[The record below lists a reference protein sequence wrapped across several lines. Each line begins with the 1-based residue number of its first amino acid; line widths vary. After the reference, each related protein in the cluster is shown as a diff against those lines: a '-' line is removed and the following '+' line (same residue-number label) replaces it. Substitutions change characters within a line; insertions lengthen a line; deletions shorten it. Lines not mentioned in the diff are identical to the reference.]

1 VKFVANLCLTMP
13 SMKGM
18 PTPTK
23 VLASPTGSPPKTVAR
38 RTPFHL
44 DDPQYDADRTPQYG
58 ELSTTCLSTAAAKE
72 AVAKER
78 RKEEAAIW
86 AARQKASQEVAA
98 AETARLKGLRKI
110 ELERVK
116 GRVEEA
122 KQADKDKERFVIDKT
137 VKEQTSM
144 KEEMSRFD
152 SRELVIKTN
161 EKEYYNMEMERRAGA
176 GNEALEYANK
186 KKADRE
192 EEAARIQKEIRLKT
206 EAHEK
211 AAKGFAKRSKAELA
225 LETKKQHETEL
236 KKQQQRDKEG
246 AAGRTSNI
254 HYANTHADRLHWEP
268 PPSPVHIAAYAKQIR
283 ERGESPTGK

>member
-1 VKFVANLCLTMP
+1 M
-13 SMKGM
+13 
-18 PTPTK
+18 
-23 VLASPTGSPPKTVAR
+23 
-38 RTPFHL
+38 
-44 DDPQYDADRTPQYG
+44 
-58 ELSTTCLSTAAAKE
+58 STAAAKE